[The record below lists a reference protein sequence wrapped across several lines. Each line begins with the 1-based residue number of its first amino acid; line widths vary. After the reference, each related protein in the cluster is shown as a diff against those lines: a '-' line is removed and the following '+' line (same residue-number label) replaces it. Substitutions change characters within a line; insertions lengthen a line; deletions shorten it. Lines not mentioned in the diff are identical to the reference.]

1 MTMTTD
7 KAKSSRNMIDYY
19 DLEDS
24 NRKILRDKRR
34 RSFSLLVMDNDPTGL
49 TPVQKQALC
58 NDINKGVSFDR
69 ALDNARS
76 ATGTTHQPGSTQPF
90 LQAIAD
96 SDDRLASRKERIS
109 NRWRDADAEAPPQ
122 TLVDTV
128 TREDVDRA
136 LDRRKER
143 LTNGWRGSAPD
154 VVNNAPPVVHQAI
167 SDSQLV
173 SRSERYLNRWRD
185 PESDF
190 MLNVVHGCFVN
201 RDDVNRAMERRHER
215 LRNAWKS

>member
-1 MTMTTD
+1 MTTD
-7 KAKSSRNMIDYY
+7 NAKSSRSMIDDY

-24 NRKILRDKRR
+24 NREVLRDKRR

-58 NDINKGVSFDR
+58 NDINKGVPFDR

-76 ATGTTHQPGSTQPF
+76 ATGGTTQQPGSTQPF

-96 SDDRLASRKERIS
+96 SDDCLASRKERIS
-109 NRWRDADAEAPPQ
+109 NRWRDADAEAPPP
-122 TLVDTV
+122 TPVNTI

-136 LDRRKER
+136 MDRRNER
-143 LTNGWRGSAPD
+143 LTNGWRESAPD
-154 VVNNAPPVVHQAI
+154 VVNNAAPVVHQTIA
-167 SDSQLV
+167 DSELV
-173 SRSERYLNRWRD
+173 SQTERHRNRWSD
-185 PESDF
+185 PESNF
-190 MLNVVHGCFVN
+190 MFNVVNGCFLTREEVN
-201 RDDVNRAMERRHER
+201 SAMERRHER